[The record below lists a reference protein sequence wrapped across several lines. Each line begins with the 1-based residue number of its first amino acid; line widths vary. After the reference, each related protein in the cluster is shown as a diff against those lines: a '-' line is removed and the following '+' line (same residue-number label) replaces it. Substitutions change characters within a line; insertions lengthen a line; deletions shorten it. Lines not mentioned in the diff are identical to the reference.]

1 MGGVELFLDG
11 SIPNCTITDTMY
23 EKVYPLFFN
32 ATDSYNYLETN
43 WNLWLCYCT
52 LTFRILHFEALTF

>member
-11 SIPNCTITDTMY
+11 SIPNYTITDTMY

>member
-11 SIPNCTITDTMY
+11 SIPNCTITDTMN
-23 EKVYPLFFN
+23 EKVYPLFFD

-52 LTFRILHFEALTF
+52 LIFRILHFELLTF